1 MLKEIKSK
9 YILVQICSN
18 VNEKLLLKIIKHN
31 KKLKSKLNISLND
44 YKNYGKIVIE
54 LIPIEKI
61 DKEQMFINYEEQNE
75 SLYHINFINDE
86 KDAKNDGIIGF
97 FKNLFKK
104 KNCITQSDNVRK
116 IIIIIDN
123 KINSLKGL
131 FKDCICLKE
140 INFIKFNNNHIN
152 DMSELFSGCISLEKL
167 NILKMKTDNVTNMK
181 EMFYKCQKLRTLNL
195 KNFKM
200 NNVTS
205 MRAMFYGCSALE
217 DLNFLIFDTSNV
229 IQMNDLFYDCFSL
242 HELNIYNTNG
252 IYDENEMRIIQDVY
266 PALGDLNIFN
276 FNTSK
281 VTDMSFLF
289 NNCYSLKKFHI
300 INFDTSHVKVMNRI
314 FMGCKLLG
322 DINLSKFVLKD
333 NTSVFHGFNQCSKSL
348 INNIKKQI
356 KNINKNAFGGK

>member
-116 IIIIIDN
+116 IIII
-123 KINSLKGL
+123 NSL
-131 FKDCICLKE
+131 E
-140 INFIKFNNNHIN
+140 
-152 DMSELFSGCISLEKL
+152 
-167 NILKMKTDNVTNMK
+167 
-181 EMFYKCQKLRTLNL
+181 
-195 KNFKM
+195 
-200 NNVTS
+200 
-205 MRAMFYGCSALE
+205 
-217 DLNFLIFDTSNV
+217 
-229 IQMNDLFYDCFSL
+229 
-242 HELNIYNTNG
+242 
-252 IYDENEMRIIQDVY
+252 
-266 PALGDLNIFN
+266 
-276 FNTSK
+276 
-281 VTDMSFLF
+281 
-289 NNCYSLKKFHI
+289 
-300 INFDTSHVKVMNRI
+300 
-314 FMGCKLLG
+314 
-322 DINLSKFVLKD
+322 
-333 NTSVFHGFNQCSKSL
+333 
-348 INNIKKQI
+348 
-356 KNINKNAFGGK
+356 